1 MLRFVVGAG
10 VMIVGAGVVGLVLLR
25 VGMAEVNASKPQGG
39 PAGPPAP
46 AASKPKGDGFASDR
60 DGPAPLAFDA
70 DRAMGYL
77 NDVCKIGARI
87 SGTDGMKQQQDLLK
101 KHFEALGATVSLQP
115 FTARQISE
123 GRDVA
128 MNNLIV
134 SWHPEKTRRVLLCS
148 HYDTRPIAD
157 QEPNRRRWHD
167 TFISA
172 NDGGSGVALLMEMAN
187 HVKDVDLNVGVDFVF
202 FDGEEY
208 VFDEGDEYFF
218 GSKEFARQYAKNK
231 EKTHYVG
238 AVLLDMVGGKNAK
251 FPVEKNS
258 FWKAPDLARDVWTTA
273 DALGCTAFRSQEFS
287 RFAVQDDHLPLN
299 AAGIPTVDIIDF
311 SYPHWHRLTDTPENC
326 SGDSLEQVARV
337 LGVWVQRL
345 K

>member
-1 MLRFVVGAG
+1 
-10 VMIVGAGVVGLVLLR
+10 
-25 VGMAEVNASKPQGG
+25 
-39 PAGPPAP
+39 
-46 AASKPKGDGFASDR
+46 
-60 DGPAPLAFDA
+60 
-70 DRAMGYL
+70 MGYL
-77 NDVCKIGARI
+77 NDVCKIGPRI

-101 KHFEALGATVSLQP
+101 KHFEDLGATVSLQP

-128 MNNLIV
+128 MANLIV
-134 SWHPEKTRRVLLCS
+134 CWHPEKTRRVLLCS

-218 GSKEFARQYAKNK
+218 GSKEFARQYAR
-231 EKTHYVG
+231 TRRRPTTSGPCCWTWSAARTRSSRWRRTRSGRRPTLVR
-238 AVLLDMVGGKNAK
+238 
-251 FPVEKNS
+251 
-258 FWKAPDLARDVWTTA
+258 DLWNTA
-273 DALGCTAFRSQEFS
+273 DALGCTAFRSNEFS

-299 AAGIPTVDIIDF
+299 AAGIPAVDIIDF